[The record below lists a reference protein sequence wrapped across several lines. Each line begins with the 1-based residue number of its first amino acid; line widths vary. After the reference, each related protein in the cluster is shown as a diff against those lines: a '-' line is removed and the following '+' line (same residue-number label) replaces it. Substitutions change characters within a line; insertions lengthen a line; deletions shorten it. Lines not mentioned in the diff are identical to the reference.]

1 MAVTDTDRTQ
11 LLDDG
16 LQVGQGEEVVDDRAQ
31 LFQWCICQRLGTERG
46 QQVLQVLQRVVAKVQ
61 LVQALVKGGELVTGQ
76 VPVGQAAVQGVGR
89 LDLGAADAQ
98 VDAQFAGDT

>member
-1 MAVTDTDRTQ
+1 MVA
-11 LLDDG
+11 
-16 LQVGQGEEVVDDRAQ
+16 EV
-31 LFQWCICQRLGTERG
+31 
-46 QQVLQVLQRVVAKVQ
+46 
-61 LVQALVKGGELVTGQ
+61 ELVEAPVEGCELVAGQ